1 MVRTLTPSIL
11 NIIICMCKSLCVT
24 HIWIR
29 WVLSCLSSFFMC
41 AHSSVQF
48 SLSVVS
54 YSLWPHELQHARVPC
69 PSPTPRAYSNL
80 CSLSQWCDPT
90 ISSSVI
96 PFSSHLQSFPAS
108 GSFPMSQFFAS
119 GGQRIGVSTSASVL
133 PMNIQDWFPLRLAGS
148 PCSPRD
154 SQECSSTPQFKSI
167 NSSELSFLYG
177 RTLTCVHDHWK
188 NHSFD

>member
-11 NIIICMCKSLCVT
+11 NTIICMCKSLCVT

-48 SLSVVS
+48 SLSVMS
-54 YSLWPHELQHARVPC
+54 YSFWPHELQHARVPC
-69 PSPTPRAYSNL
+69 PSPTPRAYSNSS
-80 CSLSQWCDPT
+80 SLSWWCDPT

-167 NSSELSFLYG
+167 NSSERSFLHILSWYM
-177 RTLTCVHDHWK
+177 CQ
-188 NHSFD
+188 